1 MSLTGLPVSAAFGLA
16 LLYAV
21 LAFLA
26 VSFWS
31 SRRGTVGGLMA
42 LLTGISLALTAAF
55 YVFRILVSVA
65 TKFAGQ

>member
-31 SRRGTVGGLMA
+31 SRRGTMGGLIA
-42 LLTGISLALTAAF
+42 LLTGLSLALTAGF
-55 YVFRILVSVA
+55 YFFSSLASLA
-65 TKFAGQ
+65 TKLAGQ

>member
-31 SRRGTVGGLMA
+31 SRRGTMGGLIA
-42 LLTGISLALTAAF
+42 LLTGLSLALTAGLYFFSTLAG
-55 YVFRILVSVA
+55 LA
-65 TKFAGQ
+65 TKLAGQ

>member
-1 MSLTGLPVSAAFGLA
+1 VGLTGLSPSVLFGLA
-16 LLYAV
+16 LLNAV

-31 SRRGTVGGLMA
+31 SRRGTVSGSMA
-42 LLTGISLALTAAF
+42 LLTGLSLAVTAAF
-55 YVFRILVSVA
+55 YVFRTLVSVA